1 MSICTE
7 VVVVILQNAACLT
20 LGIDL
25 LGVSHKHAVSM
36 RRYVLKQLID
46 AATVPSEHRDVC
58 DAAVCCNSDPKP
70 TWVCCDVCGRWC
82 HLCCVGL
89 TCIPCG
95 DYVCSICQS
104 SYAWVVVA
112 VCHLLSLW
120 HAGVRY
126 WWRVSSIMMSLF
138 WCCCISLFLSCY
150 LVTFHSQ
157 YSIKV
162 PLWHARVR
170 CWWCVNSIMMSL
182 CWCCCISLFLCMSF
196 MNLSSVLLQIL
207 FSNWISVRCW

>member
-1 MSICTE
+1 
-7 VVVVILQNAACLT
+7 
-20 LGIDL
+20 
-25 LGVSHKHAVSM
+25 M

-104 SYAWVVVA
+104 SYAWVLVA
-112 VCHLLSLW
+112 ICHLLSLW

-138 WCCCISLFLSCY
+138 WCCCMSLFLSCY

-170 CWWCVNSIMMSL
+170 CWWRVNSIMMSL

-196 MNLSSVLLQIL
+196 MNLYSVLLQIL